1 MIFKRLTTFSRPRF
15 VKLIIRTM
23 SSSALE
29 KIPDVDIDDKGRYK
43 YILIKVTDQNDSS
56 NLSKYVVRGGQRFD
70 FHADVYD
77 NFKKCVK
84 PDELNVTT
92 RILGGGWLEHG
103 EKSILVEGA
112 SVPAGENPHVRS
124 RATNLLVRQIIQYG
138 PADHSITAN
147 ILKKAF
153 PDFEISCN
161 NTS

>member
-1 MIFKRLTTFSRPRF
+1 MTFKRLTTFKKLRF

-56 NLSKYVVRGGQRFD
+56 NQSKYVVRGGQRFD

-103 EKSILVEGA
+103 DKSILVEGA
-112 SVPAGENPHVRS
+112 SV
-124 RATNLLVRQIIQYG
+124 QYG
-138 PADHSITAN
+138 PADHSISAN
-147 ILKKAF
+147 VLRKAY
-153 PDFEISCN
+153 PDYEITCN
-161 NTS
+161 NE